1 MIPGDRVTWRSTNG
15 DRHEGKLLLL
25 FNAPMRKRGQRL
37 GGYCSRERFYNTLWA
52 NVVFQGRTGK
62 THTARIRA
70 DKLRKVEQNDTM
82 SNCGEVDPD

>member
-1 MIPGDRVTWRSTNG
+1 MVSWRSTNG

-37 GGYCSRERFYNTLWA
+37 GGYCNRERFYGTLWA

-70 DKLRKVEQNDTM
+70 DKLRKVGQDGAV
-82 SNCGEVDPD
+82 SNCSKVNPD